1 VRNIKLEILRHGHP
15 HNQLLSPL
23 TRYMALCGEHEP
35 AVLEVPFEHA
45 QVLER
50 LRELRYLDRDQ
61 SDVRSGLAARV
72 ESRRQQALDSLARD
86 MGSIL
91 AQVPGLIADL
101 ADGSGTDDGVT
112 QLRLVLSANELAIL
126 PFELAIGQPGF
137 PGAGQPLTM
146 QTTLPLSITREVRRV
161 GGIRFEWPLH
171 AKILF
176 AFASP
181 RGVAPVPVDAHLA
194 ALAGAIEPWLFQPS
208 DPDDPVQLR
217 EEMARHLTILPQAS
231 IDDLTAACATG
242 EYTHVHLLAHGV
254 PLRRGDDRHFGVALH
269 NHRQRDDLEIVEGDR
284 LALALRTHRRDGNR
298 ELVRPAV
305 VSLATCDSGNLG
317 SVVGA
322 GASVAHSLHAA
333 GVPLVIASQFPLSV
347 VGSIH
352 LVRVL
357 YRSLLHGE
365 DPRLTLDDLRRQLR
379 ALVSD
384 RHDWASIVAYASLP
398 PNLTDQLTRVTFAR
412 AKRAIQA
419 AMSHLDAATQILSP
433 RRKSRAKGTF
443 SEAAMVAA
451 KERVARS
458 KGQIDE
464 ARARLVRLLTAHL
477 TLTDA
482 DRVLKGQIHGLLG
495 SLDKRLAEFEFRTRG
510 PSWLDLLRS
519 AEEQYHETFVA
530 DRTSSWALV
539 QQLALGFAQG
549 NDPPQRLWELAW
561 RLSENDLALPET
573 WRRVWALNNLVELAI
588 MGVEMPTQPRLDGVT
603 SLEQLAEKHLRAIL
617 SLTTSTDQDV
627 LGLAFQ
633 LDRYMEFFRFTSK
646 APREKAAALAERL
659 GDILSA
665 RHTS

>member
-1 VRNIKLEILRHGHP
+1 VRNIKLEILRHGPP

-61 SDVRSGLAARV
+61 PDVRSTLAAQV
-72 ESRRQQALDSLARD
+72 ESRRQQALESLGSD
-86 MGSIL
+86 MGAIL

-161 GGIRFEWPLH
+161 GSIRFEWPLH

-181 RGVAPVPVDAHLA
+181 KGVAPVPVDAHLA
-194 ALAGAIEPWLFQPS
+194 ALAGAIEPWLFQPT

-231 IDDLTAACATG
+231 VDDLTAACATG

-254 PLRRGDDRHFGVALH
+254 PFRRGDDRRFGVALH
-269 NHRQRDDLEIVEGDR
+269 NHRHRDDLEIVEGDR

-433 RRKSRAKGTF
+433 RRHSRARGMF
-443 SEAAMVAA
+443 SEAALEVA

-464 ARARLVRLLTAHL
+464 ARARLVGLLTARL

-495 SLDKRLAEFEFRTRG
+495 SLEKRLAEFEFRTGG
-510 PSWLDLLRS
+510 PWLDLLRS
-519 AEEQYHETFVA
+519 AEEQYRATFVA
-530 DRTSSWALV
+530 DRSSSWALV
-539 QQLALGFAQG
+539 QHLALGYAQG
-549 NDPPQRLWELAW
+549 KDPPLRLWELAW

-573 WRRVWALNNLVELAI
+573 GRQIWALNNLVELAVI
-588 MGVEMPTQPRLDGVT
+588 GVEMPSQPKPDGDT
-603 SLEQLAEKHLRAIL
+603 SLEQLAEHYLRAIL
-617 SLTTSTDQDV
+617 SLTTSADQDV

-665 RHTS
+665 RHMS

>member
-1 VRNIKLEILRHGHP
+1 VRNIKLEILRHGPP

-45 QVLER
+45 RVLER

-61 SDVRSGLAARV
+61 PDERSPYAASV
-72 ESRRQQALDSLARD
+72 ESRRQQSLESLGSD
-86 MGSIL
+86 MGKIL

-101 ADGSGTDDGVT
+101 ADGAGSDDGVT

-137 PGAGQPLTM
+137 PGAGQPLTT
-146 QTTLPLSITREVRRV
+146 QTAMPLSMTREVRRV
-161 GGIRFEWPLH
+161 GGIRFEWPLV

-176 AFASP
+176 AFAAP
-181 RGVAPVPVDAHLA
+181 KGVAPVPVDAHLA
-194 ALAGAIEPWLFQPS
+194 ALAGAIEPWLFQPTN
-208 DPDDPVQLR
+208 PDDPVQLR

-231 IDDLTAACATG
+231 VDDLTAACATG

-254 PLRRGDDRHFGVALH
+254 PFRRGDDRRFGVALH

-284 LALALRTHRRDGNR
+284 LAMALRTHRRDGNR

-305 VSLATCDSGNLG
+305 VMLATCDGGNLG

-365 DPRLTLDDLRRQLR
+365 DPRLALDDVRRQLR

-384 RHDWASIVAYASLP
+384 RHDWAGIVAYASLP
-398 PNLTDQLTRVTFAR
+398 PNLTDQLSRVTFAR

-419 AMSHLDAATQILSP
+419 AMSRLDAATQILSP
-433 RRKSRAKGTF
+433 RRHSRSRATPNGAAR
-443 SEAAMVAA
+443 EAV
-451 KERVARS
+451 KERVARV

-464 ARARLVRLLTAHL
+464 NRARLVGLLTGRL
-477 TLTDA
+477 SPTDG

-495 SLDKRLAEFEFRTRG
+495 SLEKRLAEFEFRTDG
-510 PSWLDLLRS
+510 PWLDPLRS
-519 AEEQYHETFVA
+519 AEEQYHATFVA

-539 QQLALGFAQG
+539 QHLALGYAQG
-549 NDPPQRLWELAW
+549 KDPPLKLWELAW

-573 WRRVWALNNLVELAI
+573 CRRVWALNNLVELAI
-588 MGVEMPTQPRLDGVT
+588 MGVEMAPQPTPEGDT
-603 SLEQLAEKHLRAIL
+603 PLELLAERYLRETL
-617 SLTTSTDQDV
+617 SITTSTDQDV

-633 LDRYMEFFRFTSK
+633 LDRYMEFFRATGR
-646 APREKAAALAERL
+646 APHEKAASLAGRL

-665 RHTS
+665 RDPS